1 MREVSGSIRT
11 LLRGC
16 KFLEI
21 SVEDILCYAGNLFLL
36 LLKVF
41 KMIEYFTDIL
51 KELLFLYFI
60 VNLTNIVLEKWKS

>member
-1 MREVSGSIRT
+1 MREVNGSIRT
-11 LLRGC
+11 LLRGS